1 MRAGFV
7 NISRQLLIFVA
18 LATLPLFCMLNAQA
32 NQPAPSSNDDLQ
44 LKVWIDPDAGAVV
57 SQQIN
62 LYIELATR
70 HWFTG
75 GTRIG
80 AFEIDDAVVLRREKF
95 AVNSTRIQDQQTW
108 TVQLWTLTLYPQR
121 AGDYVIPQ
129 IKLDIPVA
137 DENGEPSQRWL
148 STEPIMFS
156 SVTPGP
162 VQAELGSSSEA
173 SWVASTRLE
182 VKESYNKASS
192 ELEVGDAIR
201 RIIEF
206 KSENIAAMMLPVLQF
221 DSTPGLAI
229 YQDPAKIEDKVN
241 RGVYLASRTQVVTY
255 VVEKAG
261 YYTLP
266 RLDVFWWDLTSQSL
280 QREILAERIVSTK
293 GASASL
299 AIEDSVPQV
308 AIKPVTKIA
317 IGKIGLWLAGVLL
330 VFIVWRWLRRR
341 FGLGVSDKAES
352 ARLTE
357 LEQQY
362 IEHCRLGHY
371 SSAGD
376 LLYQW
381 LCRQLKILDHQSI
394 ELKRH
399 DNSMRR
405 WLASMNAR
413 HALKL
418 FDHLMIVAHGDSLGS
433 VKDHL
438 KGLSNDPDKNMK
450 SLETLPKEINRILN
464 NTNIPSIDQQR
475 EFRLN

>member
-1 MRAGFV
+1 MFV
-7 NISRQLLIFVA
+7 V
-18 LATLPLFCMLNAQA
+18 LAILPLFWTLNAQA

-44 LKVWIDPDAGAVV
+44 LRVWIDPAAGPVV

-70 HWFTG
+70 QWFTG
-75 GTRIG
+75 GTRIE
-80 AFEIDDAVVLRREKF
+80 AFEIDDAVVLRREQF

-108 TVQLWTLTLYPQR
+108 TVQLWALTLYPQR

-129 IKLDIPVA
+129 IKLEASVA

-148 STEPIMFS
+148 STESIMFS
-156 SVTPGP
+156 AVTPGP

-173 SWVASTRLE
+173 FWVASTRLE
-182 VKESYNKASS
+182 VKESYDKASS
-192 ELEVGDAIR
+192 ELKVGDAIR
-201 RIIEF
+201 RVIEF
-206 KSENIAAMMLPVLQF
+206 RSENIAAMMLPVLQF

-261 YYTLP
+261 YYILP
-266 RLDVFWWDLTSQSL
+266 RFEVFWWNLTNQSL
-280 QREILAERIVSTK
+280 QREILAERIISTK

-299 AIEDSVPQV
+299 AIEDSVPQSV
-308 AIKPVTKIA
+308 IKWATKIA
-317 IGKIGLWLAGVLL
+317 LGKIGLWLVAVLL

-352 ARLTE
+352 ACLAA

-381 LCRQLKILDHQSI
+381 LCRQLKILNHQSI

-405 WLASMNAR
+405 WLASMDAG

-418 FDHLMIVAHGDSLGS
+418 FDHLMIVAHGDSLEL
-433 VKDHL
+433 V
-438 KGLSNDPDKNMK
+438 KGLSNDRGNDLK
-450 SLETLPKEINRILN
+450 SLETLPKEIQRILS
-464 NTNIPSIDQQR
+464 NIDISSIYKQS

>member
-1 MRAGFV
+1 MIETSV
-7 NISRQLLIFVA
+7 NTSRRFLIFFV
-18 LATLPLFCMLNAQA
+18 LVNLELFGMFNTQA
-32 NQPAPSSNDDLQ
+32 SQAPSTFNDDLR
-44 LKVWIDPDAGAVV
+44 LKVWIDPEQSLVV

-108 TVQLWTLTLYPQR
+108 TAQLWTLTIYPQR

-129 IKLDIPVA
+129 IKLDISVA
-137 DENGEPSQRWL
+137 DDNGESSRRL
-148 STEPIMFS
+148 LTTEPIKFS
-156 SVTPGP
+156 AVTPAP
-162 VQAELGSSSEA
+162 VQAELGSNGGS

-182 VKESYNKASS
+182 IDERYDKASKN
-192 ELEVGDAIR
+192 LKVGDAIR
-201 RIIEF
+201 RTIKFE
-206 KSENIAAMMLPVLQF
+206 SENIAAMMLPVLQF
-221 DSTPGLAI
+221 GSTPGLAI

-266 RLDVFWWDLTSQSL
+266 QLEVVWWNLSSNSL
-280 QREILAERIVSTK
+280 RREILAERIISTK
-293 GASASL
+293 GVSASL
-299 AIEDSVPQV
+299 AIEGSVAQSS
-308 AIKPVTKIA
+308 IKPTAKIDIGQIGRWLTA
-317 IGKIGLWLAGVLL
+317 IFLVITALLWLRQRCGLNVLDRAKS
-330 VFIVWRWLRRR
+330 V
-341 FGLGVSDKAES
+341 
-352 ARLTE
+352 RLAE
-357 LEQQY
+357 LEKQY
-362 IEHCRLGHY
+362 IEHCCLGCY

-381 LCRQLKILDHQSI
+381 LCAQLETHDQELI

-399 DNSMRR
+399 DNSIRR
-405 WLASMNAR
+405 WLASKDAE
-413 HALKL
+413 HALVM
-418 FDHLMIVAHGDSLGS
+418 FDNLMIVAHADSQALS
-433 VKDHL
+433 KDP
-438 KGLSNDPDKNMK
+438 GTDIEN
-450 SLETLPKEINRILN
+450 LETLPKEIRGVLN
-464 NTNIPSIDQQR
+464 TIKIPSIGDQS

>member
-1 MRAGFV
+1 MADFV
-7 NISRQLLIFVA
+7 NISRQLLILVV
-18 LATLPLFCMLNAQA
+18 LATLPLLCTLNAQA
-32 NQPAPSSNDDLQ
+32 NQPTPSSNDDLQ
-44 LKVWIDPDAGAVV
+44 LKVWIDPDAGPVV

-129 IKLDIPVA
+129 IKLEISVA
-137 DENGEPSQRWL
+137 DESGEPSQRWL

-156 SVTPGP
+156 AVTPAL
-162 VQAELGSSSEA
+162 VQAELGPSSEA
-173 SWVASTRLE
+173 FWVASTRLE
-182 VKESYNKASS
+182 VKESYDKTSS
-192 ELEVGDAIR
+192 ELKVGDAIR
-201 RIIEF
+201 RIIEI

-229 YQDPAKIEDKVN
+229 YQDPAKIEDNVN

-280 QREILAERIVSTK
+280 QRETLAERIISTK

-299 AIEDSVPQV
+299 AIEDSVPPA
-308 AIKPVTKIA
+308 AIKLATKIA
-317 IGKIGLWLAGVLL
+317 IGKIGLWLVAVLL
-330 VFIVWRWLRRR
+330 VFIAWRWLRWR
-341 FGLGVSDKAES
+341 FGQGVSDKAES
-352 ARLTE
+352 ARLAE

-381 LCRQLKILDHQSI
+381 LCRQLKILNNQSI

-405 WLASMNAR
+405 WLASMNAGR
-413 HALKL
+413 ALTM
-418 FDHLMIVAHGDSLGS
+418 FDHLMIVAHGDSLGPA
-433 VKDHL
+433 KGHL
-438 KGLSNDPDKNMK
+438 KGLSKDRGKDIV
-450 SLETLPKEINRILN
+450 SLETLPKEIQRILN
-464 NTNIPSIDQQR
+464 NINIPSVDQQN